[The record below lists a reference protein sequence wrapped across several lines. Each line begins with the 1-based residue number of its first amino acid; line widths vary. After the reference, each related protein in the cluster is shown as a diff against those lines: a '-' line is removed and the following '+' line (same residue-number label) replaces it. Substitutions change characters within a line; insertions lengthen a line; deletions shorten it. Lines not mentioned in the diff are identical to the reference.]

1 MSHMSAKNIYERF
14 LWFDHKVRSKRYPN
28 TTALSKEFEISPKT
42 AQRDIEFMRDRLRCP
57 LLYDQSRKGYYYRD
71 ETFSLPMIYL
81 SSEEL
86 SSLLIAKKML
96 QGIDGDFIK
105 QELSSAIDKITGILK
120 KHSLAE
126 DEIEN
131 ALSFQMVEYSPAP
144 EEIFKAVLNGCIKRK
159 CLSFTYYSPASD
171 ERIERAVDPYHLLN
185 YMGTW
190 YLIAYCHLRN
200 EIRSFNMVRMSSVK
214 AMDRIFTVQKGFDIK
229 EYLKS
234 GFGIYKGSSLKQV
247 TLRFSPQKSK
257 WIKGQIWDKDQKEK
271 VLKDGSIEL
280 TFPVAS
286 YAEIMMEILKH
297 GSDVEVIKPKS
308 LRELIKSEAKKIT
321 KIY

>member
-1 MSHMSAKNIYERF
+1 
-14 LWFDHKVRSKRYPN
+14 
-28 TTALSKEFEISPKT
+28 
-42 AQRDIEFMRDRLRCP
+42 
-57 LLYDQSRKGYYYRD
+57 
-71 ETFSLPMIYL
+71 
-81 SSEEL
+81 
-86 SSLLIAKKML
+86 
-96 QGIDGDFIK
+96 
-105 QELSSAIDKITGILK
+105 
-120 KHSLAE
+120 
-126 DEIEN
+126 
-131 ALSFQMVEYSPAP
+131 
-144 EEIFKAVLNGCIKRK
+144 
-159 CLSFTYYSPASD
+159 
-171 ERIERAVDPYHLLN
+171 
-185 YMGTW
+185 
-190 YLIAYCHLRN
+190 
-200 EIRSFNMVRMSSVK
+200 MVRISSVK
-214 AMDRIFTVQKGFDIK
+214 AMDRMFAVQKGFDIK

-308 LRELIKSEAKKIT
+308 LRELIKSEARKIT

>member
-1 MSHMSAKNIYERF
+1 MSAKTIYERF
-14 LWFDHKVRSKRYPN
+14 LWFDHKARTKRYPN

-57 LLYDQSRKGYYYRD
+57 LLYDQSRKGYCYRD

-96 QGIDGDFIK
+96 QGIGGDFIK

-126 DEIEN
+126 DELEN
-131 ALSFQMVEYSPAP
+131 TLSFQMVEYSPAP
-144 EEIFKAVLNGCIKRK
+144 EEIFKVVLNSCIKTK
-159 CLSFTYYSPASD
+159 CLSFTYYSPSSD
-171 ERIERAVDPYHLLN
+171 ERIERTVDPYHLLN

-200 EIRSFNMVRMSSVK
+200 EIRSFNMVRIRGCCTNPK
-214 AMDRIFTVQKGFDIK
+214 F
-229 EYLKS
+229 
-234 GFGIYKGSSLKQV
+234 
-247 TLRFSPQKSK
+247 
-257 WIKGQIWDKDQKEK
+257 
-271 VLKDGSIEL
+271 IE
-280 TFPVAS
+280 T
-286 YAEIMMEILKH
+286 
-297 GSDVEVIKPKS
+297 
-308 LRELIKSEAKKIT
+308 
-321 KIY
+321 

>member
-1 MSHMSAKNIYERF
+1 MSNKNIYERF
-14 LWFDHKVRSKRYPN
+14 LWFDHKVRSKRFPN
-28 TTALSKEFEISPKT
+28 TSALSKKFEISPKT
-42 AQRDIEFMRDRLRCP
+42 AQRDIEFMRDRLSCP
-57 LLYDQSRKGYYYRD
+57 LLYDQCVKGYYYKD

-96 QGIDGDFIK
+96 QGIGGDFIK

-126 DEIEN
+126 DELEN

-144 EEIFKAVLNGCIKRK
+144 EEIFKAVLNGCINKK
-159 CLSFTYYSPASD
+159 CLSITYHSPASD
-171 ERIERAVDPYHLLN
+171 ERIERTVDPYHLLN

-190 YLIAYCHLRN
+190 YLIAYCQLRN
-200 EIRSFNMVRMSSVK
+200 EIRNFNMVRMRNVK
-214 AMDRIFTVQKGFDIK
+214 ALDRIFAIQKDFDIK

-234 GFGIYKGSSLKQV
+234 GFGIYKGGPLKEV
-247 TLRFSPQKSK
+247 KLRFSPQKSK

-280 TFPVAS
+280 TFPVTN
-286 YAEIMMEILKH
+286 YAEIKMEILKH

-308 LRELIKSEAKKIT
+308 LRKLIKAEAENILE
-321 KIY
+321 IY

>member
-1 MSHMSAKNIYERF
+1 
-14 LWFDHKVRSKRYPN
+14 
-28 TTALSKEFEISPKT
+28 
-42 AQRDIEFMRDRLRCP
+42 
-57 LLYDQSRKGYYYRD
+57 
-71 ETFSLPMIYL
+71 MI
-81 SSEEL
+81 
-86 SSLLIAKKML
+86 
-96 QGIDGDFIK
+96 
-105 QELSSAIDKITGILK
+105 
-120 KHSLAE
+120 
-126 DEIEN
+126 
-131 ALSFQMVEYSPAP
+131 EYSPAP

-159 CLSFTYYSPASD
+159 SLSFTYYSPTSD

-190 YLIAYCHLRN
+190 HLIAYCHLRN
-200 EIRSFNMVRMSSVK
+200 EIRNFNMVMMSSVK
-214 AMDRIFTVQKGFDIK
+214 ALDRIFTVKKDFYIK
-229 EYLKS
+229 EYLRS
-234 GFGIYKGSSLKQV
+234 GFGIYKGGTLKEV

-257 WIKGQIWDKDQKEK
+257 WIRGQIWDKDQKEK

-308 LRELIKSEAKKIT
+308 LRELIKAEAKKIT

>member
-1 MSHMSAKNIYERF
+1 MSAKTIYERF
-14 LWFDHKVRSKRYPN
+14 LWFDHKARAKRYPN
-28 TTALSKEFEISPKT
+28 TTVLSKEFEISPKT

-96 QGIDGDFIK
+96 QGIGGDFIK

-126 DEIEN
+126 DELEN
-131 ALSFQMVEYSPAP
+131 TLSFQMVEYSPAP
-144 EEIFKAVLNGCIKRK
+144 EGIFKAALDCCIKRK

-171 ERIERAVDPYHLLN
+171 ERIERTVDPYHLLN

-190 YLIAYCHLRN
+190 YLI
-200 EIRSFNMVRMSSVK
+200 
-214 AMDRIFTVQKGFDIK
+214 
-229 EYLKS
+229 
-234 GFGIYKGSSLKQV
+234 
-247 TLRFSPQKSK
+247 
-257 WIKGQIWDKDQKEK
+257 
-271 VLKDGSIEL
+271 
-280 TFPVAS
+280 
-286 YAEIMMEILKH
+286 
-297 GSDVEVIKPKS
+297 
-308 LRELIKSEAKKIT
+308 
-321 KIY
+321 